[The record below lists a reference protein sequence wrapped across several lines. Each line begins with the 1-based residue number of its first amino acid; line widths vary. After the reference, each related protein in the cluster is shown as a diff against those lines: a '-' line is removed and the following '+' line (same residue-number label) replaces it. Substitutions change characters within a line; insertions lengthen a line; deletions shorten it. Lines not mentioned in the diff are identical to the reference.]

1 VNETDTKTETHPPAD
16 APAIRDDEPL
26 AGGRFLAWIF
36 GFTRLRRPAAA
47 AALQPRRPNLLVL
60 LTGGVL
66 LGSILLAFVGTYF
79 LKDPN
84 QQNLI
89 ESFAHPSLH
98 GPVFGTD
105 ELGRDFFSRVV
116 AGAKTTLMIAFIA
129 DVLVLAIG
137 VSVGTVA
144 ALAGG
149 LVEETIMRF
158 VDLVYSLPGLLM
170 TLVIVFVLGPSARS
184 VVIALVADGWLVF
197 ARLAHGLTKT
207 LKRSAF
213 VEFARISRSSRWQVV
228 RRHVLPHLASPVL
241 TVATLELAR
250 LALAESTLS
259 FLGLGVQPPA
269 VSLGMLLEDGE
280 NNMAVAWWLITL
292 PGLYL
297 VLIILSA
304 NVLASWVRIASD
316 PLQAGLIDV

>member
-1 VNETDTKTETHPPAD
+1 MTEPDDTPDT
-16 APAIRDDEPL
+16 PAIREDEPL
-26 AGGRFLAWIF
+26 AGYRFLTWIF

-47 AALQPRRPNLLVL
+47 AAVGPRRVNWFLAA
-60 LTGGVL
+60 TTGVL
-66 LGSILLAFVGTYF
+66 VGLILLAFVGSYF
-79 LKDPN
+79 LADPN
-84 QQNLI
+84 RQDI
-89 ESFAHPSLH
+89 IASFAPPSLH
-98 GPVFGTD
+98 SHLFGTD
-105 ELGRDFFSRVV
+105 ELGRDYLSRVV
-116 AGAKTTLMIAFIA
+116 SGAKTTLTIAFIA
-129 DVLVLAIG
+129 NVIVLGIG
-137 VSVGTVA
+137 VTVGTVG
-144 ALAGG
+144 ALVGG
-149 LVEETIMRF
+149 VVEEVIMRF

-184 VVIALVADGWLVF
+184 VVIALCADGWLVF

-207 LKRSAF
+207 LRRSAF
-213 VEFARISRSSRWQVV
+213 VEFARISHSSRWRVV

-259 FLGLGVQPPA
+259 FLSLGVQPPA

-280 NNMAVAWWLITL
+280 NNMSVAWWLITL

-316 PLQAGLIDV
+316 PLQAGLIDT

>member
-1 VNETDTKTETHPPAD
+1 VSQTESP
-16 APAIRDDEPL
+16 IDERL
-26 AGGRFLAWIF
+26 GGRGFLAWAF
-36 GFTRLRRPAAA
+36 SLSRRGPGTIAGR
-47 AALQPRRPNLLVL
+47 RRPNWLVVV
-60 LTGGVL
+60 TGAVL
-66 LGSILLAFVGTYF
+66 VGSVLLAFVGSHF
-79 LKDPN
+79 LADPN
-84 QQNLI
+84 KQNLI
-89 ESFAHPSLH
+89 ESFSPPSLH
-98 GPVFGTD
+98 HHLFGTD
-105 ELGRDFFSRVV
+105 DLGRDFLARVV
-116 AGAKTTLMIAFIA
+116 AGAKTTLTIAVIA

-137 VSVGTVA
+137 VTVGTAA

-149 LVEETIMRF
+149 VVEEVIMRF

-170 TLVIVFVLGPSARS
+170 TLVIVFVLGPSAHS
-184 VVIALVADGWLVF
+184 VVIALVVDGWLVF

-207 LKRSAF
+207 LRRSAF
-213 VEFARISRSSRWQVV
+213 VEFARISGAKRWRVV
-228 RRHVLPHLASPVL
+228 RSHVLPHLASPVL

-269 VSLGMLLEDGE
+269 VSLGMLLEAGE
-280 NNMAVAWWLITL
+280 NNMAVAWWLVTL

-316 PLQAGLIDV
+316 PLQAGVVDV

>member
-1 VNETDTKTETHPPAD
+1 VTETESPLD
-16 APAIRDDEPL
+16 RPAIREEEPL
-26 AGGRFLAWIF
+26 GGTRFLTWLF
-36 GFTRLRRPAAA
+36 GFSRLRRPAAA
-47 AALQPRRPNLLVL
+47 AALRPRRANWFVLV
-60 LTGGVL
+60 TGAVL
-66 LGSILLAFVGTYF
+66 LGSILLAFVGSHF
-79 LKDPN
+79 LADPN
-84 QQNLI
+84 AQNLI
-89 ESFAHPSLH
+89 DAFTAPSLH
-98 GPVFGTD
+98 GHLLGTD
-105 ELGRDFFSRVV
+105 ELGRDFLARIV
-116 AGAKTTLMIAFIA
+116 AGARTTLTIAFIA
-129 DVLVLAIG
+129 DLIVLAIG
-137 VSVGTVA
+137 VAVGTVA

-149 LVEETIMRF
+149 VVEESIMRF

-170 TLVIVFVLGPSARS
+170 TLVIVFVLGPSAHS
-184 VVIALVADGWLVF
+184 VVIALCADGWLVF

-207 LKRSAF
+207 LRRSAF
-213 VEFARISRSSRWQVV
+213 VEFARISGSSRWQVV

-280 NNMAVAWWLITL
+280 NNMAVAWWLVTL

-316 PLQAGLIDV
+316 PLQAGLVDV